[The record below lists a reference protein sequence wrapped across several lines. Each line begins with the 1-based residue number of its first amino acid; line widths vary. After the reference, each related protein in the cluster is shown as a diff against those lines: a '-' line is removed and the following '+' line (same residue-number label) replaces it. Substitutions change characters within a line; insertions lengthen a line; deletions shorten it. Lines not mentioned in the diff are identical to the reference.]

1 MDIQFAYVQKK
12 TTNEKFIIIYKDDKS
27 PINIYK
33 MCYESIYNKTYNEDL
48 NIYDLIYIKIGLKI
62 NYNKDIWIKLVK
74 ENMKTL
80 NLIHL
85 IDDMHLMII
94 YNSNYILFEYD
105 SNKEILNNILIDTF
119 FESYIY

>member
-1 MDIQFAYVQKK
+1 
-12 TTNEKFIIIYKDDKS
+12 
-27 PINIYK
+27 
-33 MCYESIYNKTYNEDL
+33 
-48 NIYDLIYIKIGLKI
+48 
-62 NYNKDIWIKLVK
+62 
-74 ENMKTL
+74 MKTL

>member
-12 TTNEKFIIIYKDDKS
+12 TTNENFVIIYKDDKS

-62 NYNKDIWIKLVK
+62 NYNKNIWIKLVK

-85 IDDMHLMII
+85 IDDMHLMTI

-105 SNKEILNNILIDTF
+105 FNKEILNNILIDIF

>member
-12 TTNEKFIIIYKDDKS
+12 TTNEKFVIIYKDDKS

>member
-12 TTNEKFIIIYKDDKS
+12 TTNEKFVIIYKDDKS
-27 PINIYK
+27 AINIYK

>member
-33 MCYESIYNKTYNEDL
+33 MCYESIYNKTYNEDI